1 MEWLHA
7 LQGWLKTTAPFAP
20 SALIAAVLAAFSP
33 KRDASIAASIVGALL
48 AAPVIGL
55 VFLEWFPSHKLTA
68 HAVAIVGGVSI
79 YWIVGQ
85 VPTLWHAVLKR
96 FGITKEET
104 K

>member
-1 MEWLHA
+1 MEWLQS

-33 KRDASIAASIVGALL
+33 KRDASIGASIVGALL

-55 VFLEWFPSHKLTA
+55 AFLEWFPAHKLTA

-85 VPTLWHAVLKR
+85 VPTLWHAILKR
-96 FGITKEET
+96 FGLKEGE

>member
-1 MEWLHA
+1 MEWLQS

-20 SALIAAVLAAFSP
+20 SALIAAVLAALAP
-33 KRDASIAASIVGALL
+33 KRDASIMASIIGALL

-55 VFLEWFPSHKLTA
+55 TFIEWFPAYKLTA
-68 HAVAIVGGVSI
+68 HAVAIIGGVSI

-96 FGITKEET
+96 FGFKEGE